1 MISKKY
7 KSIAEYHSFCD
18 EKVRAKLDQIY
29 LIIKQIAPNATET
42 ISYNMPAF
50 KQSKV
55 LVYYAAFK
63 NHIGF
68 FPTPSPIIAFKN
80 ELKMFKTSKGSIR
93 FLLNE
98 PLPVA
103 LIKKIVL
110 FRINEDLNN
119 IR

>member
-1 MISKKY
+1 
-7 KSIAEYHSFCD
+7 
-18 EKVRAKLDQIY
+18 
-29 LIIKQIAPNATET
+29 
-42 ISYNMPAF
+42 MPAF

-80 ELKMFKTSKGSIR
+80 ELKKFKTSKGGIK

-98 PLPVA
+98 PLPVS
-103 LIKKIVL
+103 LINKIVL
-110 FRINEDLNN
+110 FRINEDLNI